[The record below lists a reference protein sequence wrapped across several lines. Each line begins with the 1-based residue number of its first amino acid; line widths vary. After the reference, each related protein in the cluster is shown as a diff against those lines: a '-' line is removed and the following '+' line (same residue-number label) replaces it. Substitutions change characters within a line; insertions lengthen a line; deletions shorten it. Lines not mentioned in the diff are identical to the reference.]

1 MHGTVVVSIPS
12 FWIFF
17 FCPTFLSFSLPVPFS
32 EAYLQPRQLFRR
44 FRVISC
50 CNNNAMLS
58 FILQNLR
65 ILVIATVQE
74 RQSCTGLLVTY
85 SSFIRGSRDPSGC
98 RTLRDP
104 SFCPPSVRVF
114 ARIHPSI
121 TSRLCLDEFW
131 GTYYYQSTYEYGYI
145 TWGTYCYQ
153 STYEYGYYAYYA
165 YYSSSTLVLQSSL
178 ASTRSSI
185 IWYSR
190 GRIICTVREYD
201 A

>member
-74 RQSCTGLLVTY
+74 RLSY
-85 SSFIRGSRDPSGC
+85 SSFIRGARDPSGC

-104 SFCPPSVRVF
+104 SVCPPS
-114 ARIHPSI
+114 IHI
-121 TSRLCLDEFW
+121 MHT
-131 GTYYYQSTYEYGYI
+131 T
-145 TWGTYCYQ
+145 
-153 STYEYGYYAYYA
+153 
-165 YYSSSTLVLQSSL
+165 YSS
-178 ASTRSSI
+178 
-185 IWYSR
+185 
-190 GRIICTVREYD
+190 
-201 A
+201 